1 MSSMDCCRWDGI
13 TCDGFTGHVIGLDLS
28 CSRLEGTIHPNSSLF
43 QLRHLQT
50 LDLSA
55 NDFSGSQ
62 FPQGIGI
69 LHSLGT
75 TTLKALKILR
85 LSGCNLAGPFP
96 EFIGNLSQIT
106 QLHLSDNNL
115 DGKIPDVFSNLQLL
129 TSLSL
134 ENNNFTGRF
143 PSSLVDFTNLQVL
156 RLRDNSLSGTLPE
169 FEINS
174 LKTLDLSRNQF
185 SGPIPQSLRHLLN
198 LTVVFLGQNKLSG
211 EIGAE
216 MFSSMTNLSILDLS
230 NSGLSWSG
238 NINTTFPL
246 LSYLALRSCRVK
258 DFPDFIFN
266 SKKLWILDL
275 SENEIHGQFPKWFG
289 GLSALANLN
298 LSHNYFT
305 SLDHIPWERMTILD
319 LQSNSLGGPLPS
331 PICTSTSLYMINLSY
346 NNLSSEIPNCLFTS
360 SLLKVLDLRANNF
373 HGPIPNKFPKYSR
386 LVHINLSKNK
396 LVGPIP
402 TSLVNCTSLRVLD
415 LGNNKIQS
423 TFPTWL
429 ETLQELEALILK
441 SNRFYGP
448 IVAFKTKSPFPNMR
462 IFDLSGNSFTG
473 SLPMEVL
480 KGFKAMMYM
489 DAHKSGV
496 EYYVE
501 KTMSFGSY
509 LVDELLYTGLYVE
522 SVILVMKNQETKFNK
537 ILKMFTTIDLSRNK
551 FEGEIPK
558 FIGNFNS
565 LLLLNLS
572 HNNLTGHIPI
582 EMKNM
587 STLEALDLS
596 FNHLTGKI
604 PVELARLTFLAVLN
618 LSHNHLVGP
627 IPQSNQ
633 FNKFSNDSYLGNS
646 ELCGFPLSNEC
657 GHHKS
662 ASVPV
667 EQEEDEPSFLSE
679 MTWQSVLIG
688 YGCGLT
694 FGFGIVYLIYLF
706 ERPRWCIDSFETITR
721 EMIYIVLRARK
732 RRRRNFHRTRH

>member
-1 MSSMDCCRWDGI
+1 ML
-13 TCDGFTGHVIGLDLS
+13 T
-28 CSRLEGTIHPNSSLF
+28 
-43 QLRHLQT
+43 HLV
-50 LDLSA
+50 
-55 NDFSGSQ
+55 
-62 FPQGIGI
+62 
-69 LHSLGT
+69 LH
-75 TTLKALKILR
+75 
-85 LSGCNLAGPFP
+85 
-96 EFIGNLSQIT
+96 
-106 QLHLSDNNL
+106 
-115 DGKIPDVFSNLQLL
+115 
-129 TSLSL
+129 
-134 ENNNFTGRF
+134 NNNFTGRF
-143 PSSLVDFTNLQVL
+143 PSSLVNLTKLQVL
-156 RLRDNSLSGTLPE
+156 SLRNNSLSGTLPE

-230 NSGLSWSG
+230 DSGLSWSG

-246 LSYLALRSCRVK
+246 LSYLALRSCCVK

-266 SKKLWILDL
+266 SKNLWILDL

-289 GLSALANLN
+289 GLSALEILN
-298 LSHNYFT
+298 VSHNYLT
-305 SLDHIPWERMTILD
+305 SLDHIPWEKMVVLD
-319 LQSNSLGGPLPS
+319 LQSNSLRGPLPS
-331 PICTSTSLYMINLSY
+331 PICTSTELLILNLSY
-346 NNLSSEIPNCLFTS
+346 NNLSAKIPNCLFTFS
-360 SLLKVLDLRANNF
+360 WLMVLDLRANNF
-373 HGPIPNKFPKYSR
+373 HGPIPNKFQKNSE
-386 LVHINLSKNK
+386 LIHISLSKNQ
-396 LVGPIP
+396 LEGSIP
-402 TSLVNCTSLRVLD
+402 TSLVNCTSLKVLD

-429 ETLQELEALILK
+429 ETLQELELLILK

-448 IVAFKTKSPFPNMR
+448 IVSFQTKLPFPNMR
-462 IFDLSGNSFTG
+462 IFDLSNNSFTG
-473 SLPMEVL
+473 SLMEVL

-501 KTMSFGSY
+501 ETLRFGSY
-509 LVDELLYTGLYVE
+509 LVDEVLYSGLYVE

-596 FNHLTGKI
+596 FNQLTGKI
-604 PVELARLTFLAVLN
+604 PVELVSLTFLEVLN

-633 FNKFSNDSYLGNS
+633 FNTFPNDSYLGNS

-657 GHHKS
+657 GKHKS

-694 FGFGIVYLIYLF
+694 FGFGIVYLIYRI